1 MILFWR
7 KKAAFRDKKNVPEG
21 EEESA
26 DDVLYLGF
34 TLCKVDVEH
43 LCALQSIAAA
53 IGVAVGNLYASF
65 MHVYGSMQRSYI
77 YIYVHI
83 CINTYICTYIYVF
96 VKIYIYCSMQRFSMH
111 FCLYI

>member
-7 KKAAFRDKKNVPEG
+7 KKAAFKDKKNVPEG

-53 IGVAVGNLYASF
+53 IGVAVGNFSLSF
-65 MHVYGSMQRSYI
+65 MHAYSVSVSKNPEIGEPQEVTNIRDPLRLSCPRFRDSY
-77 YIYVHI
+77 
-83 CINTYICTYIYVF
+83 
-96 VKIYIYCSMQRFSMH
+96 
-111 FCLYI
+111 